1 MKKNHKIYKHKY
13 KAVILTAGVGS
24 RINEITK
31 SIPKS
36 MIKIN
41 GKYIFEYILE
51 NLNKAKIREVIFVVG
66 YKSNILKPKLKKK
79 CDELGMKLKIVVS
92 KKYKTTNTMYSLWLA
107 RNYLKSDFIFLH
119 GDLIFSFKMLYK
131 FINFSYK
138 NSVLVDEREPKDW
151 DDAMKIISSNYL
163 LKYMSKS
170 ISLNEMDGVAIGM
183 YKFNKQGS
191 SILFKTIGKLIKDG
205 HTKNWVS
212 EALNI
217 ISKQININIQT
228 SKYVWADVDN
238 LVDLKSANRIIK
250 NMEFV

>member
-66 YKSNILKPKLKKK
+66 YKSNILKPKLKK

-119 GDLIFSFKMLYK
+119 GDLIFSFQ
-131 FINFSYK
+131 N
-138 NSVLVDEREPKDW
+138 
-151 DDAMKIISSNYL
+151 
-163 LKYMSKS
+163 
-170 ISLNEMDGVAIGM
+170 
-183 YKFNKQGS
+183 
-191 SILFKTIGKLIKDG
+191 
-205 HTKNWVS
+205 
-212 EALNI
+212 AL
-217 ISKQININIQT
+217 
-228 SKYVWADVDN
+228 
-238 LVDLKSANRIIK
+238 
-250 NMEFV
+250 

>member
-79 CDELGMKLKIVVS
+79 M
-92 KKYKTTNTMYSLWLA
+92 
-107 RNYLKSDFIFLH
+107 
-119 GDLIFSFKMLYK
+119 
-131 FINFSYK
+131 
-138 NSVLVDEREPKDW
+138 
-151 DDAMKIISSNYL
+151 
-163 LKYMSKS
+163 
-170 ISLNEMDGVAIGM
+170 
-183 YKFNKQGS
+183 
-191 SILFKTIGKLIKDG
+191 
-205 HTKNWVS
+205 
-212 EALNI
+212 
-217 ISKQININIQT
+217 
-228 SKYVWADVDN
+228 
-238 LVDLKSANRIIK
+238 
-250 NMEFV
+250 

>member
-131 FINFSYK
+131 FINFPYK
-138 NSVLVDEREPKDW
+138 KF
-151 DDAMKIISSNYL
+151 SSC
-163 LKYMSKS
+163 
-170 ISLNEMDGVAIGM
+170 
-183 YKFNKQGS
+183 
-191 SILFKTIGKLIKDG
+191 
-205 HTKNWVS
+205 
-212 EALNI
+212 
-217 ISKQININIQT
+217 
-228 SKYVWADVDN
+228 
-238 LVDLKSANRIIK
+238 
-250 NMEFV
+250 